1 MQVFWPKFF
10 PNKFKQLADVAK
22 GQEHATL
29 FLPELKKIIL
39 TVVPAL
45 EERTEDCGP
54 AAIW

>member
-29 FLPELKKIIL
+29 FLPELKKIIS